1 MNTRRNF
8 IKTSIAGAGALAL
21 NPFNL
26 LASEGSA
33 KLKKFGFISGI
44 AGDAMEADWKGT
56 LKKAVDFGF
65 SELEGGSNYASS
77 PQEFVSFCKEI
88 GITPIAGSVSFRS
101 SNDELKESFDKI
113 KSYGQEYV
121 LDYWP
126 WYGDVPFSLED
137 CEKSVERLN
146 EVGSLAKNR
155 GLKFLWHNHD
165 NEFRNMEKGL
175 PFDYLMEN
183 TDADFVNCEMDIYW
197 VKKGGGDPLE
207 VLKKYAGRV
216 PILHVKD
223 MAPDED
229 FICPGRGIIDFGPIF
244 KEANKQGM
252 EHYIVERDNEPDGL
266 GCLQSSAEFLKNLR
280 L

>member
-8 IKTSIAGAGALAL
+8 IKTSIAGAGAMAL

-26 LASEGSA
+26 MAAEGSA
-33 KLKKFGFISGI
+33 KLKKFGLISGI
-44 AGDAMEADWKGT
+44 AGEAMEADWKDT

-65 SELEGGSNYASS
+65 TELEGGTSHASS
-77 PQEFVSFCKEI
+77 PQEFVNYCKEI

-101 SNDELKESFDKI
+101 LDEELKKSFDKI
-113 KSYGQEYV
+113 KAFEQEYV
-121 LDYWP
+121 IDYWP

-137 CEKSVERLN
+137 CKKSAERLN
-146 EVGSLAKNR
+146 EVGALAKNH

-165 NEFRNMEKGL
+165 NEFREMEKGL

-197 VKKGGGDPLE
+197 VKKGGGDPLN

-244 KEANKQGM
+244 KEAKKQGI

-280 L
+280 F